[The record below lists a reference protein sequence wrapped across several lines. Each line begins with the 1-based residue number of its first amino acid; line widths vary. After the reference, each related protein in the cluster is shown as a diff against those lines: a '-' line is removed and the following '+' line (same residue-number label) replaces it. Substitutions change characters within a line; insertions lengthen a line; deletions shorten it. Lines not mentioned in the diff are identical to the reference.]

1 MSEFESRPSIPNPLG
16 KCDRPLD
23 LTVSEALEERL
34 ITMAALAGKPKAT
47 YAREILERAMFGDFT
62 MMQMIANSRSGVNA
76 ENSR

>member
-1 MSEFESRPSIPNPLG
+1 MNTHESRPSFPNPLG

-47 YAREILERAMFGDFT
+47 YAREILERVMFGEFT
-62 MMQMIANSRSGVNA
+62 MMQMIANSRNGMNQ